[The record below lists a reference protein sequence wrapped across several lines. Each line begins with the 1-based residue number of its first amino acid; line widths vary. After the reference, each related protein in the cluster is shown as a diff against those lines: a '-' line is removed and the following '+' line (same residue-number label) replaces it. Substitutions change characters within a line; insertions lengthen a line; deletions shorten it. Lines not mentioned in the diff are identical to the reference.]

1 MKAIKAT
8 ILYER
13 GVVSKLAK
21 RFGVTERTVRSA
33 LRCVTEGEQPDLIR
47 MVALKEYGCVLR
59 KKPIIIRDIKTDNK
73 DELV

>member
-13 GVVSKLAK
+13 GVIPKLAK

-59 KKPIIIRDIKTDNK
+59 KKPIIIKEIKPENQ
-73 DELV
+73 ENLV